1 MHTAFFKGTTKS
13 RIRRALTAVCAVAM
27 ACMTATPATAQNAKQ
42 LLAAFTEKING
53 ATSLEMTF
61 ALTFENPAKGLLRN
75 YEGSLLCSAAKY
87 RLLTDEMDVYSDG
100 RNKWLCSKEANE
112 VYIQYVSDSD
122 ESADITDHPLRF
134 LTSCQK
140 DFSYKQK
147 GDRREDNG
155 RTLVDIEFTPKSKQA
170 AYTSIVL
177 TLDVDT
183 ACPHTI
189 NYFAKNGRYTIRIT
203 RITPDVEVF
212 DGYFAFPK
220 HKYPGIEI
228 IDLR

>member
-1 MHTAFFKGTTKS
+1 MMKN
-13 RIRRALTAVCAVAM
+13 RIRRVLTTICAVG
-27 ACMTATPATAQNAKQ
+27 MTYIAATPAPAQNVKQ

-61 ALTFENPAKGLLRN
+61 ALTFENPVKGLLRN
-75 YEGSLLCSAAKY
+75 YEGTLLCSGAKY
-87 RLLTDEMDVYSDG
+87 RLLTDESDIYSDG
-100 RNKWLCSKEANE
+100 RNKWLYNRETNE
-112 VYIQYVSDSD
+112 VYIQYVSDD
-122 ESADITDHPLRF
+122 EESADITDHPLRF

-155 RTLVDIEFTPKSKQA
+155 HTLVDIEFTPKNKQA
-170 AYTSIVL
+170 AYISIVL

-183 ACPHTI
+183 AYPHTI
-189 NYFAKNGRYTIRIT
+189 NYFAKNARYAIRIT
-203 RITPDVEVF
+203 RITPDVETF

-220 HKYPGIEI
+220 HKYPGVEI

>member
-1 MHTAFFKGTTKS
+1 MRNVKRTVNNL
-13 RIRRALTAVCAVAM
+13 RRRTLAAVCAMGM
-27 ACMTATPATAQNAKQ
+27 ACVATGAAPPQNAKQ

-75 YEGSLLCSAAKY
+75 YEGTLLCSGAKY
-87 RLLTDEMDVYSDG
+87 RLLTDESDIYSDG
-100 RNKWLCSKEANE
+100 RNKWLCNKETNE
-112 VYIQYVSDSD
+112 VYIQYVSDD
-122 ESADITDHPLRF
+122 ESVDITDNPLRF
-134 LTSCQK
+134 LASCQK
-140 DFSYKQK
+140 DFNYKQK
-147 GDRREDNG
+147 GDRREENG
-155 RTLVDIEFTPKSKQA
+155 RTLVDIEFTPKNRQA

-177 TLDVDT
+177 TLDAGT
-183 ACPHTI
+183 AYPNAILYVT
-189 NYFAKNGRYTIRIT
+189 KSGRYTIRIT

-220 HKYPGIEI
+220 HRYPGIEI